1 VEKYVLKGKFICLL
15 RAMHLTTD
23 EAAIALK
30 EYTGPQ
36 VEIETESTVGK
47 LLVL

>member
-1 VEKYVLKGKFICLL
+1 
-15 RAMHLTTD
+15 MHLTAD

-36 VEIETESTVGK
+36 VEIETQSTVGK
-47 LLVL
+47 HLVLLAEAMYTYYHVM